1 MKAYITKSFATAKQE
16 VEEWLDFFE
25 SRGIR
30 LRIEKIQVLPVY
42 YPNYKAPST
51 NETGFQPILVGEV
64 ADTKHQERPSFS
76 YDEYFRIEE
85 IITTGKYRWKE
96 SEADCVY
103 TERDVRELGTAM
115 TVAMLT
121 EWAEHMR
128 IDNIE
133 VEWKLKK

>member
-1 MKAYITKSFATAKQE
+1 MKAYITKSFATVKQE
-16 VEEWLDFFE
+16 VEEWLSFFE

-30 LRIEKIQVLPVY
+30 LRIKKIQVLPVY
-42 YPNYKAPST
+42 YPNDKAPST

-64 ADTKHQERPSFS
+64 ADTKHQKRFSFS

-103 TERDVRELGTAM
+103 TERDVQELDSAM

-133 VEWKLKK
+133 VEWELKK